1 MILIAG
7 LGNPGEKYRRTRHNI
22 GFRVIDR
29 LSEIHGI
36 ALQTKPDYSIGE
48 GALEG
53 HCVTLL
59 KPLTFMNLSGRA
71 VQKIL
76 RKFLGSAEDPGDRL
90 IVVHDDIDLPVG
102 RIRIRRSGSSGGH
115 RGIESIIVEIGTRE
129 FVRIK
134 VGVGRDP
141 LLPVEHFVLQSFRP
155 DEREEVTASV
165 EQAAKAVAMVVVRGL
180 DSAMNAANR
189 QKPGEEKP

>member
-7 LGNPGEKYRRTRHNI
+7 LGNPGERYRRTRHNI
-22 GFRVIDR
+22 GFSVIDR
-29 LSEIHGI
+29 LSEVHGI
-36 ALQTKPDYSIGE
+36 ALQTKQDFIIGE

-53 HCVTLL
+53 HRVTLL

-71 VQKIL
+71 VQRIL
-76 RKFLGSAEDPGDRL
+76 RKFLGGAEDPGDRL

-102 RIRIRRSGSSGGH
+102 RIRIRRNGSSGGH
-115 RGIESIIVEIGTRE
+115 RGVESIIAEIGTRE

-155 DEREEVTASV
+155 DEREDVTAAV
-165 EQAAKAVAMVVVRGL
+165 ERAANAVQMVIVSGL
-180 DSAMNAANR
+180 DSAMNTAHR

>member
-22 GFRVIDR
+22 GFLVIDR
-29 LSEIHGI
+29 IAEEYGI
-36 ALQTKPDYSIGE
+36 ALQTKDSYSIGE

-53 HCVTLL
+53 HRVTLL
-59 KPLTFMNLSGRA
+59 KPLAFMNLSGRA

-76 RKFLGSAEDPGDRL
+76 RKFVGSSEEPGSRL
-90 IVVHDDIDLPVG
+90 IVIHDDIDMPVG
-102 RIRIRRSGSSGGH
+102 RVRLRRNGSSGGH
-115 RGIESIIVEIGTRE
+115 RGIESIIVETGTKE

-141 LLPVEHFVLQSFRP
+141 NVPVEHFVLQSFRP
-155 DEREEVTASV
+155 DERDAVKESIG
-165 EQAAKAVAMVVVRGL
+165 QAADAVVTIVAHGIDR
-180 DSAMNAANR
+180 AMNSVNR
-189 QKPGEEKP
+189 QKAGEPKS

>member
-22 GFRVIDR
+22 GFRVVDR
-29 LSEIHGI
+29 LAEAHGI
-36 ALQTKPDYSIGE
+36 ALQAKDDYLIGQ

-53 HCVTLL
+53 QRVTLL

-76 RKFLGSAEDPGDRL
+76 RKFLPSSEDPGDRL
-90 IVVHDDIDLPVG
+90 IVIHDDIDMPVG
-102 RIRIRRSGSSGGH
+102 RVRIRRNGSSGGH
-115 RGIESIIVEIGTRE
+115 RGIESIIAEIGSRE

-141 LLPVEHFVLQSFRP
+141 LVPVEHFVLQSFRP
-155 DEREEVTASV
+155 DERSGVESSVVQASEAV
-165 EQAAKAVAMVVVRGL
+165 EMIAAHGL
-180 DSAMNAANR
+180 DRAMNTLNR
-189 QKPGEEKP
+189 RKAGEEKS

>member
-22 GFRVIDR
+22 GFQVIDR
-29 LSEIHGI
+29 IAEEYGI
-36 ALQTKPDYSIGE
+36 ALQTKDAYSIGE

-53 HCVTLL
+53 HRVTLL
-59 KPLTFMNLSGRA
+59 KPLTYMNLSGRA

-76 RKFLGSAEDPGDRL
+76 RKFIGSAEDPGARL
-90 IVVHDDIDLPVG
+90 IVIHDDIDMPVG
-102 RIRIRRSGSSGGH
+102 KVRLRRNGSSGGH
-115 RGIESIIVEIGTRE
+115 RGIESIIAETGSKE

-141 LLPVEHFVLQSFRP
+141 NVPVEHFVLQSFRP
-155 DEREEVTASV
+155 DERDAVRESIG
-165 EQAAKAVAMVVVRGL
+165 QAADAVVAIIAHGL
-180 DSAMNAANR
+180 DKAMNSMNR
-189 QKPGEEKP
+189 QKPGEPKS